1 MDEEKFQ
8 RSKQQRLGI
17 KPPTPDPV
25 NELVDIS
32 SMSDA
37 PSSRPDVETQLE
49 TLKAI

>member
-8 RSKQQRLGI
+8 RIKSMRTGV

-25 NELVDIS
+25 NEFVDIS
-32 SMSDA
+32 SMSDN